1 MSLKMQS
8 GARARRARRGRK
20 MQWMQ
25 RVRRRRERE
34 AGDGIRFALEMGEAV
49 TTNAAVKRR
58 MQINLETIEQHVGEK
73 LRRIEGQPQSAERL
87 GALRKFLKIETQR
100 LHLRHRF
107 GISGSQIV
115 AARSLIVDLMI
126 QRIARMAVEEGVG
139 MAGAQDEFALIA
151 LGGYGRGELSPQSDI
166 DLMFLHQGRKT
177 ADRAAAMTEAVLY
190 LLWDVGFSVGHSVRG
205 LGECISIAKE
215 DIISRNSMID
225 ARLLWGSRAIF
236 DSLIE
241 RLDEEV
247 FEKRKREL
255 LDELL
260 VEREARYNKFG
271 NTACLQEPN
280 IKETAGGLR
289 DLHTLL
295 WASRVA
301 HGYST
306 LEDLVAHDII
316 PDRDAK
322 AMEAAYDF
330 LLRAR
335 NELHFMTGRKGDLL
349 SLDLQPQAARNLRY
363 EDGAGQQASEIFM
376 REYYLQ
382 AKRLR
387 RLCDAH
393 LQRAATKEEKKR
405 WFSRAR
411 SAPAIGGFVMRD
423 GLLDVETA
431 APLDGERMMLAFGY
445 AQATGA
451 SLSANLQDAIQS
463 SLPAVN
469 RTFRASS
476 EASDSFLKMLR
487 TRGRVAAGLRMM
499 HELGVLGKFL
509 PEFGRITCLVQHDL
523 YHRFT
528 VDEHTLRTIE
538 VLDELA
544 NSRSKSLDR
553 YRNVYGQLADPAVAH
568 LALLLHDLGKGLGGG
583 HTEKGLDIAER
594 VCRRLQLDE
603 AFTEQVCFLVRNH
616 LLMSHIA
623 QRRDLSDEKVV
634 IDFAAR
640 VGTIENLNLLC
651 LLTYADINGVG
662 PAVWNEWKDT
672 LVWELYTR
680 SRAIISPDTEGGQDA
695 ELLKQRIARML
706 LNEVD
711 IDDVRTHF
719 NLLPAEYARTTPSQ
733 TIIEHIRLASG
744 LNSRSVKTG
753 WRVNTQTRC
762 TDLHLCARNRRGLF
776 AKVAGALTSQG
787 VNILSVHLNTRGDGV
802 AIDTFRV
809 RDTAGEPINDPMRW
823 EQIDSALKR
832 ALTGELDVEA
842 AVAKRLKSQSG
853 SRFQKRK
860 QLAAP
865 KTRITWDNQSSDRST
880 ILEVRTGD
888 RLGLAYRIA
897 DTLASLD
904 LDIVFAKVATEKHL
918 ALDIFYVTGADG
930 QKLGEDALP
939 LIEEKIRDALQMA
952 EEGLGARG

>member
-1 MSLKMQS
+1 
-8 GARARRARRGRK
+8 
-20 MQWMQ
+20 
-25 RVRRRRERE
+25 
-34 AGDGIRFALEMGEAV
+34 
-49 TTNAAVKRR
+49 
-58 MQINLETIEQHVGEK
+58 MQINLATIEQHVGEK

-87 GALRKFLKIETQR
+87 VALRKFLKIETQR

-107 GISGSQIV
+107 GIGGAQIV

-126 QRIARMAVEEGVG
+126 QRIARMAVEERGG
-139 MAGAQDEFALIA
+139 MSGAQEELAIVA
-151 LGGYGRGELSPQSDI
+151 LGGYGRQELSPQSDI

-177 ADRAAAMTEAVLY
+177 AEQAGALTEAILY

-225 ARLLWGSRAIF
+225 ARLLWGNRAIF
-236 DSLIE
+236 DSLVE
-241 RLDEEV
+241 RLDEEI

-301 HGYST
+301 HGCST
-306 LEDLVAHDII
+306 LEALTAREII

-322 AMEAAYDF
+322 AMQGAYDY

-349 SLDLQPQAARNLRY
+349 SLDLQPQVARNLRY
-363 EDGAGQQASEIFM
+363 EDGAEQQASEIFM
-376 REYYLQ
+376 RDYYLQ

-393 LQRAATKEEKKR
+393 LQRATTKEEKRR

-423 GLLDVETA
+423 GMLDADA
-431 APLDGERMMLAFGY
+431 ATERLDGGRMMLAFGY

-451 SLSANLQDAIQS
+451 TFSPNLQDVIQS

-469 RTFRASS
+469 RTFRSS
-476 EASDSFLKMLR
+476 AEAAAGFLKMLR
-487 TRGRVAAGLRMM
+487 TRGRVAAGLRLM
-499 HELGVLGKFL
+499 HELDFLGKFM
-509 PEFGRITCLVQHDL
+509 PEFARVTCLVQHDL

-544 NSRSKSLDR
+544 QSRSKGLER
-553 YRNVYGQLADPAVAH
+553 YRGVYAEIADPAVLH
-568 LALLLHDLGKGLGGG
+568 MSLLMHDIGKGLGGG
-583 HTEKGLDIAER
+583 HTEKGIAIAER
-594 VCRRLQLDE
+594 VCRRLQFDE
-603 AFTEQVCFLVRNH
+603 AFTEQVRFLVRNH

-623 QRRDLSDEKVV
+623 QRRDLSDEKV
-634 IDFAAR
+634 ILDFAAR
-640 VGTIENLNLLC
+640 VETPEKLNLLC
-651 LLTYADINGVG
+651 MLTYADINGVG
-662 PAVWNEWKDT
+662 PGVWNEWKDT
-672 LVWELYTR
+672 LLWELYTR
-680 SRAIISPDTEGGQDA
+680 ARAILCPEKEGGQDA
-695 ELLKQRIARML
+695 ELLKQRIGRML

-711 IDDVRTHF
+711 PDDVRTHF

-733 TIIEHIRLASG
+733 TIIEHIRLASA
-744 LNSRSVKTG
+744 LNSRVIKTG
-753 WRVNTQTRC
+753 WRINTQTRC

-776 AKVAGALTSQG
+776 AKVAGTLTSQG
-787 VNILSVHLNTRGDGV
+787 VNILSVHLNTRADGI

-809 RDTAGEPINDPMRW
+809 RDTAGEPINDPARW
-823 EQIDSALKR
+823 EQIDGALRR

-853 SRFQKRK
+853 SRLQKRK
-860 QLAAP
+860 LLAAP

-897 DTLASLD
+897 SSLTALD

-918 ALDIFYVTGADG
+918 ALDIFYVTAANG
-930 QKLGEDALP
+930 QKLGEDDMP
-939 LIEEKIRDALQMA
+939 LIEEKIRDALQMT
-952 EEGLGARG
+952 EEGLGTRG

>member
-1 MSLKMQS
+1 
-8 GARARRARRGRK
+8 
-20 MQWMQ
+20 
-25 RVRRRRERE
+25 
-34 AGDGIRFALEMGEAV
+34 
-49 TTNAAVKRR
+49 

-73 LRRIEGQPQSAERL
+73 LRRIEGQPESAERL
-87 GALRKFLKIETQR
+87 GTLRKFLKIETQR

-107 GISGSQIV
+107 GVSGSQIV
-115 AARSLIVDLMI
+115 GARSLIVDLMI
-126 QRIARMAVEEGVG
+126 QQIARMAMEERAG
-139 MAGAQDEFALIA
+139 MAGAEDEFAIVA
-151 LGGYGRGELSPQSDI
+151 LGGYGRRELSPQSDI

-177 ADRAAAMTEAVLY
+177 AERAGVVTEAILY
-190 LLWDVGFSVGHSVRG
+190 LLWDVGFTVGHSVRG
-205 LGECISIAKE
+205 VGECVSIAKE

-225 ARLLWGSRAIF
+225 ARLLWGNHKLF
-236 DSLIE
+236 DALIE
-241 RLDEEV
+241 RLDEEI

-301 HGYST
+301 HGSST
-306 LEDLVAHDII
+306 LEGLVARGIL

-322 AMEAAYDF
+322 AMDAAYDF

-349 SLDLQPQAARNLRY
+349 SLDLQPQVARNLRY
-363 EDGAGQQASEIFM
+363 EDGGEQQASELFM

-423 GLLDVETA
+423 GLLDAETA
-431 APLDGERMMLAFGY
+431 AEPLDGERMMLAFGY

-451 SLSANLQDAIQS
+451 LLSVDLQDAIQS

-469 RTFRASS
+469 RPFRGSAG
-476 EASDSFLKMLR
+476 AAGSFLKMLR

-499 HELGVLGKFL
+499 HELDFLGKFL

-544 NSRSKSLDR
+544 NSRGKSLER
-553 YRNVYGQLADPAVAH
+553 YRGVYAQIADPAVLH
-568 LALLLHDLGKGLGGG
+568 MALLMHDIGKGLGGG
-583 HTEKGLDIAER
+583 HTEKGLAIAER
-594 VCRRLQLDE
+594 VCRRLRLDE
-603 AFTEQVCFLVRNH
+603 AFASQVSFLVRNH

-634 IDFAAR
+634 LDFAAR

-680 SRAIISPDTEGGQDA
+680 SRAIISPEKEGGEDA
-695 ELLKQRIARML
+695 ELLKQLIERML

-711 IDDVRTHF
+711 IDNVRAHF

-733 TIIEHIRLASG
+733 TIIEHIRLASA
-744 LNSRSVKTG
+744 LNSRVVKTG

-762 TDLHLCARNRRGLF
+762 TDLHLCAKNRRGLF
-776 AKVAGALTSQG
+776 AKVSGALTSQG
-787 VNILSVHLNTRGDGV
+787 VNILSVHLNTRGDGI

-809 RDTAGEPINDPMRW
+809 RDTAGEPINDPVRW
-823 EQIDSALKR
+823 EQIDGALRR

-853 SRFQKRK
+853 SRYQKRK
-860 QLAAP
+860 HLAAP
-865 KTRITWDNQSSDRST
+865 KTRITWDNQTSDRST

-897 DTLASLD
+897 NTLASLD

-918 ALDIFYVTGADG
+918 ALDIFYVTGANG
-930 QKLGEDALP
+930 QKLGDDVLP
-939 LIEEKIRDALQMA
+939 RIEETIRDALQLNEPSGEKRFA
-952 EEGLGARG
+952 E